1 METPSEAEALDFYN
15 SIHLGDIEGRMT
27 SQGWEL
33 IKLNKFGALAKA
45 GALVGDVIAVVAG
58 KPIAPDFVANMMVLM
73 EAGVGAT
80 VKYGVIRKDK
90 KLVLSVKLKK
100 RRTLNFDIDEA
111 DVDLR
116 KIAPA

>member
-1 METPSEAEALDFYN
+1 MDTPTEAEALDFYN
-15 SIHLGDIEGRMT
+15 SIHLGDIDIQMT
-27 SQGWEL
+27 KDGVKL

-45 GALVGDVIAVVAG
+45 GALPGDVIAVIAG
-58 KPIAPDFVANMMVLM
+58 KPVQEDFVQNMMPLM

-80 VKYGVIRKDK
+80 VKYGIIRKDK
-90 KLVLSVKLKK
+90 KLVLNVKLKK